1 MLSNIKIGT
10 RLALGFASLLILLAL
25 ISALSLMNM
34 LTMNDNTEQVTVR
47 YYPQVV
53 IANDILDNVNLAA
66 RSIRN
71 IVVLSDIEE
80 MKREEARIIESGK
93 VIDEAIA
100 ALVKVTQSEEGK
112 ALLATINDARNGYR
126 IDQTEAIRLAM
137 SQQNEEAVSYL
148 LNEMRLSQGL
158 YFQAVEDMITHVSKR
173 VEASGAAAKQAYD
186 SARLFILSLTV
197 IAILLAIAIAVA
209 VTRSITKPLAEVL
222 RYTNTMAEG
231 DLTFRID
238 HVTKDET
245 GMLLAAVRTTS
256 EKLAQVIGEV
266 RSASDNLSSASSQ
279 VSATAQTL
287 SQGTSEQAASL
298 EETSATLEQ
307 SGASVAQNTENAKIT
322 DATASKAAA
331 DAVKGGEAVT
341 QTVTAMKSIA
351 QKISIIDDIAYQ
363 TNLLALNAAI
373 EAARAGE
380 HGKGFAVVAAEVRKL
395 AERSQVAAQEI
406 SSLASNSVGTA
417 EQAGELLKTMVP
429 DIQKTSDLVQEIA
442 AASEEQN
449 TGIAQI
455 NAAMSQVSAATQ
467 QSASASEELAATAE
481 EMSGQAE
488 QLQELMS
495 FFKVDGISSVPVA
508 KKSTVKNKTTTSA
521 PVSDSAAFVRF

>member
-1 MLSNIKIGT
+1 MLSNMKIGT
-10 RLALGFASLLILLAL
+10 RLAIGFASVLILLAL
-25 ISALSLMNM
+25 ISILSLINM
-34 LTMNDNTEQVTVR
+34 STMNRNTEQVTVR
-47 YYPQVV
+47 YYPQTVM
-53 IANDILDNVNLAA
+53 ANNILRNVNIIA
-66 RSIRN
+66 RTLRN
-71 IVVLSDIEE
+71 VVLLTDKEE
-80 MKREEARIIESGK
+80 MKKEEERIAQSIK
-93 VIDEAIA
+93 IIDETIVE
-100 ALVKVTQSEEGK
+100 LEKRTESEEGK
-112 ALLATINDARNGYR
+112 ALLATINNAKQGFRA
-126 IDQTEAIRLAM
+126 DQSEAIRLAM
-137 SQQNEEAVSYL
+137 AEQNEEATSYL
-148 LNEMRLSQGL
+148 LNEMRFSQSL
-158 YFQAVEDMITHVSKR
+158 YFQAVEDMLAHVSKQ
-173 VEASGAAAKQAYD
+173 VEQSGTTAESAYKN
-186 SARLFILSLTV
+186 ARLFILILTT
-197 IAILLAIAIAVA
+197 IAILLAILIAVV
-209 VTRSITKPLAEVL
+209 VTRSITKPLTEVL

-245 GMLLAAVRTTS
+245 GMLLAAVRATS
-256 EKLAQVIGEV
+256 EKLAQIIGEV

-307 SGASVAQNTENAKIT
+307 SSASVAQNTENAKIT

-449 TGIAQI
+449 TGLAQI
-455 NAAMSQVSAATQ
+455 NSAMSQVSAATQ

-488 QLQELMS
+488 QLQQLMS
-495 FFKVDGISSVPVA
+495 FFKVDGTLSTSVA
-508 KKSTVKNKTTTSA
+508 KKTNSKNPRMASA
-521 PVSDSAAFVRF
+521 PVSDSSEFVRF

>member
-1 MLSNIKIGT
+1 MLNNMKIGT
-10 RLALGFASLLILLAL
+10 RLTLGFTSLLILLAL
-25 ISALSLMNM
+25 ISILSLINMSAMNRS
-34 LTMNDNTEQVTVR
+34 TEAITVR
-47 YYPQVV
+47 YFPQT
-53 IANDILDNVNLAA
+53 ILANRILENLNVTA
-66 RSIRN
+66 RSLRN
-71 IVVLSDIEE
+71 IILLNDIEE
-80 MKREEARIIESGK
+80 MKKEQALIDQATRNITEALAELEKRTESK
-93 VIDEAIA
+93 
-100 ALVKVTQSEEGK
+100 EGK
-112 ALLATINDARNGYR
+112 DRLATMLAAREGYVNDRN
-126 IDQTEAIRLAM
+126 EAVRLAIDM
-137 SQQNEEAVSYL
+137 QNEQAAHYMFNDL
-148 LNEMRLSQGL
+148 RTSQDL
-158 YFQAVEDMITHVSKR
+158 YFRAVEDMTSFSSTEVDLSG
-173 VEASGAAAKQAYD
+173 EAATAAYEK
-186 SARLFILSLTV
+186 ARLFILSLTA
-197 IAILLAIAIAVA
+197 IAVLLAIGIAV
-209 VTRSITKPLAEVL
+209 VITRSITKPLAEVL
-222 RYTNTMAEG
+222 YYTNTMADG

-245 GMLLAAVRTTS
+245 GMLLTAVRTTS
-256 EKLAQVIGEV
+256 EKLAQIIGEV
-266 RSASDNLSSASSQ
+266 RSASDNLTSASTQ

-307 SGASVAQNTENAKIT
+307 SSASVAQNTENAKIT

-406 SSLASNSVGTA
+406 SGLASNSVGTA

-429 DIQKTSDLVQEIA
+429 DIQRTSDLVQEIA

-449 TGIAQI
+449 TGLAQI

-488 QLQELMS
+488 QLQQLMS
-495 FFKVDGISSVPVA
+495 FFKVHGTEASSAAKSPVA
-508 KKSTVKNKTTTSA
+508 KNQKMTSA
-521 PVSDSAAFVRF
+521 PVSDSSEFVRF

>member
-1 MLSNIKIGT
+1 RS
-10 RLALGFASLLILLAL
+10 SDSPLLIQLVL
-25 ISALSLMNM
+25 ISVMSLINM
-34 LTMNDNTEQVTVR
+34 ATMNHNTEEVTIR
-47 YYPQVV
+47 YYPQTVTVNEIQRNVNV
-53 IANDILDNVNLAA
+53 IARSLRNMVLLADEAEKKNELERINKANKDIDT
-66 RSIRN
+66 
-71 IVVLSDIEE
+71 EF
-80 MKREEARIIESGK
+80 ARIDS
-93 VIDEAIA
+93 
-100 ALVKVTQSEEGK
+100 VTQSEAGRK
-112 ALLATINDARNGYR
+112 LIATIDEARKGYLV
-126 IDQTEAIRLAM
+126 DQEEAIRLALEN
-137 SQQNEEAVSYL
+137 QQAKATSYL
-148 LNEMRLSQGL
+148 LNEMRFSQDL
-158 YFQAVEDMITHVSKR
+158 YFQAVEDMINHVSKR
-173 VEASGAAAKQAYD
+173 VESSGEAAASAYD
-186 SARLFILSLTV
+186 KAQLFIASLTV
-197 IAILLAIAIAVA
+197 IAILLAIFIAV
-209 VTRSITKPLAEVL
+209 VITRSITKPLAEVV
-222 RYTNTMAEG
+222 RYTNDMAEG

-238 HVTKDET
+238 NVTKDET
-245 GMLLAAVRTTS
+245 GILLAAVRTTA
-256 EKLAQVIGEV
+256 EKLAYVIGEV

-307 SGASVAQNTENAKIT
+307 AGASVAQNTENAKIT

-331 DAVKGGEAVT
+331 DAARGGEAVQ

-406 SSLASNSVGTA
+406 SGLASTSVITA

-449 TGIAQI
+449 TGLVQI
-455 NAAMSQVSAATQ
+455 NAAMGQVSAATQ
-467 QSASASEELAATAE
+467 QSASAAEELAATAE
-481 EMSGQAE
+481 EMNGQAE
-488 QLQELMS
+488 QLQQLMS
-495 FFKVDGISSVPVA
+495 FFKVDGMATASLVKTTSPSSA
-508 KKSTVKNKTTTSA
+508 KKDTASHQKPATAAVVES
-521 PVSDSAAFVRF
+521 SDFVRF